1 MFKSSKASSNKATP
15 SIDLNALPE
24 VDTSSTG
31 ASAKDK
37 FKGAWEKLLTSFT
50 CNGFY
55 ASLCT
60 INNDM
65 ISQGKAVKTALN
77 TLPDNVTSD
86 ELAKAMF
93 TANMYLHFH
102 NLGTKNPN
110 LEEALKLFSP
120 LRLVTKAT
128 FNPAHYLP
136 TKNIFIEN
144 RTTQFTAKNSPFL
157 SSKILT
163 NQKLIE
169 EANAKTNDMMSK
181 LNNIANDVFAED
193 AFIPCAILVIGIAV
207 VQTLPP
213 IILGLLLYKSETVR
227 KVLLGE

>member
-1 MFKSSKASSNKATP
+1 
-15 SIDLNALPE
+15 
-24 VDTSSTG
+24 
-31 ASAKDK
+31 
-37 FKGAWEKLLTSFT
+37 
-50 CNGFY
+50 
-55 ASLCT
+55 
-60 INNDM
+60 
-65 ISQGKAVKTALN
+65 
-77 TLPDNVTSD
+77 
-86 ELAKAMF
+86 
-93 TANMYLHFH
+93 
-102 NLGTKNPN
+102 
-110 LEEALKLFSP
+110 
-120 LRLVTKAT
+120 
-128 FNPAHYLP
+128 
-136 TKNIFIEN
+136 
-144 RTTQFTAKNSPFL
+144 L